1 MMYYAIDPVTFH
13 RALLQGA
20 RCVENRR
27 EELNRINAFPVPDRD
42 TGNNLAFLM
51 AQLRRQLPTPNAF
64 PDLLMRLSEA
74 SLLGARGNSGVIFSQ
89 YFNGFR
95 LAGLSG
101 IDLNNLPFAALAD
114 LLEQGYTC
122 AYHAIQQ
129 PKDGTILT
137 AMRSLAEDFRA
148 VSGQLVNWAEVAEGV
163 LTRLRATVLNT
174 VNVLP
179 QQRAQG
185 SPDAGAMGFLF
196 FAEGFLRALL
206 CGRVEDEAAEDTRVL
221 PELPVGVPYH
231 PSQEDVPYQ
240 YCTEVVV
247 RLYDNLSTEIIRQQ
261 VSRMGDSLVL
271 SQVGQLVRVHLHTND
286 PTGLVELLAA
296 CGTLMETK
304 ADDMRTQQRLASRH
318 EGRTALVVDSI
329 ADVPTDK
336 LGPHAYVL
344 PMNLIADGVSYQDG
358 RTISV
363 RMVAALSGRLS
374 SSQLNPEEVRQFLD
388 PILHSYDHVL
398 ILSVSARMSGLYDRY
413 QSYLHGVAPG
423 RACLVDTRL
432 NSAAE
437 GLLAL
442 YAAERLREGIDM
454 DSVADEVVARRGR
467 TRILVSLPNL
477 DAMVASGRLN
487 RRVGRMLRAI
497 GYLPLVTINAKG
509 EGAVTG
515 FSFSR
520 GHSNRLLM
528 NRVVAARPE
537 QWALVYFGNP
547 AQAHAIADDMTQRL
561 GSAPAYVSNISAV
574 VANFSGEGA
583 WAIAYVEPEVGA

>member
-137 AMRSLAEDFRA
+137 AMRSLAEHFRA

-185 SPDAGAMGFLF
+185 SPDAGAMGF
-196 FAEGFLRALL
+196 
-206 CGRVEDEAAEDTRVL
+206 
-221 PELPVGVPYH
+221 Y
-231 PSQEDVPYQ
+231 
-240 YCTEVVV
+240 
-247 RLYDNLSTEIIRQQ
+247 
-261 VSRMGDSLVL
+261 
-271 SQVGQLVRVHLHTND
+271 
-286 PTGLVELLAA
+286 
-296 CGTLMETK
+296 
-304 ADDMRTQQRLASRH
+304 
-318 EGRTALVVDSI
+318 
-329 ADVPTDK
+329 
-336 LGPHAYVL
+336 
-344 PMNLIADGVSYQDG
+344 
-358 RTISV
+358 
-363 RMVAALSGRLS
+363 S
-374 SSQLNPEEVRQFLD
+374 S
-388 PILHSYDHVL
+388 
-398 ILSVSARMSGLYDRY
+398 
-413 QSYLHGVAPG
+413 
-423 RACLVDTRL
+423 
-432 NSAAE
+432 
-437 GLLAL
+437 
-442 YAAERLREGIDM
+442 
-454 DSVADEVVARRGR
+454 RRGFYARCCAAGWR
-467 TRILVSLPNL
+467 TRRRRTR
-477 DAMVASGRLN
+477 GCCLN
-487 RRVGRMLRAI
+487 CRSVYRIIPHRRMFPINIAPRWWCAC
-497 GYLPLVTINAKG
+497 TI
-509 EGAVTG
+509 TCPP
-515 FSFSR
+515 R
-520 GHSNRLLM
+520 
-528 NRVVAARPE
+528 
-537 QWALVYFGNP
+537 
-547 AQAHAIADDMTQRL
+547 
-561 GSAPAYVSNISAV
+561 
-574 VANFSGEGA
+574 
-583 WAIAYVEPEVGA
+583 